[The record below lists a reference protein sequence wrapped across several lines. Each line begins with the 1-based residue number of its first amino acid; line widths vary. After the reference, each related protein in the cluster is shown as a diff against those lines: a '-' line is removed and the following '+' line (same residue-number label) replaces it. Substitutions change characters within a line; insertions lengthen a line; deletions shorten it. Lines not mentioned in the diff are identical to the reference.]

1 MAKQHQT
8 RSYLTWMRRLT
19 TAIAL
24 LLLTGCLLISGET
37 TMIDL
42 QDGSGNLL
50 TTFVGAEGQ
59 QERILDVGLPATELQ
74 VIVIVGVESGD
85 LALSLLQPEGS
96 VVFTVA
102 ARPDLQVTRSGSVRT
117 NERGQLRYTVNA
129 AAARNGSYQIFVQP

>member
-1 MAKQHQT
+1 MH
-8 RSYLTWMRRLT
+8 RLA

-59 QERILDVGLPATELQ
+59 QERTLDVGLPTTELQ

-85 LALSLLQPEGS
+85 LTLSLLQPEGS
-96 VVFTVA
+96 VVFAVA

>member
-1 MAKQHQT
+1 MAKQR
-8 RSYLTWMRRLT
+8 RSLRYFTWLHRLAT
-19 TAIAL
+19 TVAL

-59 QERILDVGLPATELQ
+59 QERTLDVGLPATELQ

-85 LALSLLQPEGS
+85 LTLSLLQPEGS
-96 VVFTVA
+96 VVFAVA